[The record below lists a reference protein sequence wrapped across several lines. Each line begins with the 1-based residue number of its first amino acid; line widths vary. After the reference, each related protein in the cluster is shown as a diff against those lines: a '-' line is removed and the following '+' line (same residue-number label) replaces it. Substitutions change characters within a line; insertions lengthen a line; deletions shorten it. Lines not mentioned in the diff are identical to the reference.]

1 MKLIITNTNW
11 ADEMDVYGF
20 EVVSDEAYKIYTEI
34 IELALSTANNFEIY
48 VGSNESITV
57 NQNYQQHFTITNL
70 TSEQEKQLKNIFG
83 YTSQGTSIFD
93 RLIDYSFDYLRDVD
107 EEKYNLFTERLENL
121 KGS

>member
-20 EVVSDEAYKIYTEI
+20 EVVSDEAYKIYTEV
-34 IELALSTANNFEIY
+34 IEIALTTAKEFEIY
-48 VGSNESITV
+48 VGSNESVTV

-70 TSEQEKQLKNIFG
+70 TSDEEKQLKNIFG
-83 YTSQGTSIFD
+83 YTSQGTAMFD
-93 RLIDYSFDYLRDVD
+93 RLVDYSLDHLRDGD
-107 EEKYNLFTERLENL
+107 EEKYNSLMERLDNL